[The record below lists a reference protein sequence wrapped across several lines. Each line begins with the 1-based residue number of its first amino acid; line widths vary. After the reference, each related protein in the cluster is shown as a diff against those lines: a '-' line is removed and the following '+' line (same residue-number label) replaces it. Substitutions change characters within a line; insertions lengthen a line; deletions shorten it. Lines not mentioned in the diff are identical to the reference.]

1 MIGEITFYRHPGR
14 DYRKE
19 CKPGQF
25 FWAPVPF
32 LLTGSV
38 PRLRLD
44 YYDPKKPYNS
54 SYTIEEI
61 DIQGFR
67 PEDADPIYELK
78 LASDEF
84 VLCVTH
90 KFRPVIVVS
99 QEVLPW
105 RDFQRSYDEC
115 CIVVP
120 LYSTKDVAGDF
131 RFSKGFL
138 LRAQAYQYPT
148 LLYLP
153 EDSESGVPESL
164 ARLDRV
170 AVIHRDLLRP
180 RPVSLTDD
188 ALYCLTRWFHYYLG
202 AELDEILD
210 FYRQAALE
218 QLEGADE
225 RTGMGHAD

>member
-1 MIGEITFYRHPGR
+1 MIGEITFYRHPGQ
-14 DYRKE
+14 DYRRY

-44 YYDPKKPYNS
+44 YYNPKKPYNS
-54 SYTIEEI
+54 SYTIEEVN
-61 DIQGFR
+61 IQRFQ
-67 PEDADPIYELK
+67 PEDADPIYELG

-99 QEVLPW
+99 REVSPW
-105 RDFQRSYDEC
+105 RDYRKKYDEC
-115 CIVVP
+115 YVVIP
-120 LYSTKDVAGDF
+120 LYSTKDPAGEYK
-131 RFSKGFL
+131 FSEQFL
-138 LRAQAYQYPT
+138 LRVQAYQYPT
-148 LLYLP
+148 LFYLP
-153 EDSESGVPESL
+153 EDDEYGVSESL
-164 ARLDRV
+164 ARLDRAV
-170 AVIHRDLLRP
+170 VIHRDLLKP

-188 ALYCLTRWFHYYLG
+188 ALYCLTCWLHYYLG

-218 QLEGADE
+218 QLEY
-225 RTGMGHAD
+225 TG